1 MDDFLEENNVVLNP
15 EFELATSDMV
25 VQFAARNM
33 GIGCVVEDFAREKLD
48 RGELFCLEFDS
59 EMPGRQICLAID
71 RSSAMSPAGRK
82 LLELLVF

>member
-1 MDDFLEENNVVLNP
+1 
-15 EFELATSDMV
+15 MV

-71 RSSAMSPAGRK
+71 RSSTMSPAGRK